1 MTTRILAL
9 VGSLR
14 AGSFN
19 RQLAEA
25 AVKLAPEG
33 LEVEIYENLAAVP
46 YYNEDLDRP
55 GAIPPSAEALREAV
69 RSADALLIVTP
80 EYNGTV
86 PPAPKNAID
95 WTSRPHPGGAICE
108 KPVVV
113 IGTSGGRYGG
123 AWAHDDARKTAR
135 VAGATVL
142 DDVALSVPCA
152 ATRFADTPPVCDEE
166 IIAKLPSV
174 LAALAS
180 AAQPQPITKGVRHD
194 NVTVSQP
201 S

>member
-14 AGSFN
+14 AGSYN

-25 AVKLAPEG
+25 AVKLAPEDI
-33 LEVEIYENLAAVP
+33 EIEIYENLAEVP
-46 YYNEDLDRP
+46 YYNEDIDQP
-55 GAIPPSAEALREAV
+55 PTVPPSAEALRAAV
-69 RSADALLIVTP
+69 RSADALLMVTP

-86 PPAPKNAID
+86 PPALKNAID
-95 WTSRPHPGGAICE
+95 WVSRPQPHGAIFE

-142 DDVALSVPCA
+142 DQIALSIPRA
-152 ATRFADTPPVCDEE
+152 ATRFGDTPPVSDEE
-166 IIAKLPSV
+166 IITKMPTILTA
-174 LAALAS
+174 LAAAT
-180 AAQPQPITKGVRHD
+180 QTH
-194 NVTVSQP
+194 TTT
-201 S
+201 

>member
-95 WTSRPHPGGAICE
+95 WTSRPHPGEPSARSLSSSSAPPADAMAGHGLTTTPARRPALPARPCST
-108 KPVVV
+108 
-113 IGTSGGRYGG
+113 TSLCRCP
-123 AWAHDDARKTAR
+123 ARR
-135 VAGATVL
+135 RGL
-142 DDVALSVPCA
+142 L
-152 ATRFADTPPVCDEE
+152 TP
-166 IIAKLPSV
+166 SRMRRGNHRQ
-174 LAALAS
+174 
-180 AAQPQPITKGVRHD
+180 AAQRPGCSCLGGPTPTH
-194 NVTVSQP
+194 N
-201 S
+201 